1 MWKNVYKRKR
11 LTTWTYANDMKI
23 NIGEKIILCLYF
35 IIVHTNTN
43 THSRQTA
50 YHPFFLHSVKK
61 AQNIFPCIQLNRS
74 ILTNFMLQRC
84 YSCALCVCVCELMIM
99 FWSIVKP
106 QIHSA
111 WGVFLSPDGY
121 FVILK
126 WVCSRSA
133 LFLDYKYSK
142 ISHTQS
148 HIRLPFQF
156 LPPNRWISG
165 PLCEAPWENLSIQ
178 LQQLKGNG
186 MKKKIEN
193 NISFIFIYLFLPMN

>member
-84 YSCALCVCVCELMIM
+84 YSCALCVCVWAYDYVLVYSRASNSFCMRCLPVAGRLFCYSEMSLFALGTI
-99 FWSIVKP
+99 FGL
-106 QIHSA
+106 QIQQN
-111 WGVFLSPDGY
+111 LP
-121 FVILK
+121 
-126 WVCSRSA
+126 
-133 LFLDYKYSK
+133 
-142 ISHTQS
+142 HTVTYTTP
-148 HIRLPFQF
+148 IP
-156 LPPNRWISG
+156 
-165 PLCEAPWENLSIQ
+165 
-178 LQQLKGNG
+178 
-186 MKKKIEN
+186 
-193 NISFIFIYLFLPMN
+193 IFTSE